1 MTVSRAAVEPAGTPA
16 ARSGP
21 RWELVVGAWLLA
33 ILVAVA
39 VALALKAS
47 GDWNRGL
54 EWEHRLL
61 EAFDDPLPMW
71 LDTVMLIMPWFG
83 TNFTLLPITLI
94 SAGWLHWRKRRTDLA
109 LHLLVMQAG
118 ALTLTM
124 LVKAMLD
131 RARPD
136 LWTPRGQFAYAS
148 YPSGHLLAS
157 IAVLFTWAILLHR
170 ERGLRWP
177 YLIASIIL
185 VVSAYSRLYLGVH
198 WPSDLLGGALMG
210 IVWLLGTLRAFRP
223 RAVDHATHVD

>member
-1 MTVSRAAVEPAGTPA
+1 VTAPRVAAEPASGTV
-16 ARSGP
+16 RREGP
-21 RWELVVGAWLLA
+21 RWEIVIGAWLLA
-33 ILVAVA
+33 LLVAVA
-39 VALALKAS
+39 VGMALKAS

-54 EWEHRLL
+54 AWEHRLL
-61 EAFDDPLPMW
+61 EAFDDPLPLW

-83 TNFTLLPITLI
+83 TNFTLLPITI
-94 SAGWLHWRKRRTDLA
+94 GSAAWLHWRKRRTDLA

-118 ALTLTM
+118 TLTLTM

-170 ERGLRWP
+170 ELGIRWP
-177 YLIASIIL
+177 FLVATTIL

-210 IVWLLGTLRAFRP
+210 IVWLVGTLRAFRP
-223 RAVDHATHVD
+223 RAVDHAGEAS